1 MAGTSNRVS
10 NYQEVDNNLRV
21 YKIQGVDKT
30 IVARKGG
37 PTSEEVKN
45 GENYEDLRKNQQ
57 EFAVASNLA
66 KTLRHSLPKKMAKIC
81 EPYISGKL
89 TAKFRNLAQLSK
101 GDKGKR
107 PILLSENGKSLEG
120 FDFNSNA
127 PFKKTFPTSIMVMSG
142 SNYGQLILHIP
153 SFTPREDLN
162 APENATHYQLF
173 SHLLLL
179 SDFTYKTELKEYNPC
194 APEVHARKT
203 TKENPIHPI
212 INYPEESTTQQLSV
226 YDGEELPAGTRLLLI
241 LGVKFYRYDNLKYVD
256 LTSGSSMQ
264 IIKVV

>member
-1 MAGTSNRVS
+1 M
-10 NYQEVDNNLRV
+10 RV
-21 YKIQGVDKT
+21 YKIKGVDKT

-37 PTSEEVKN
+37 PTSEEVKT

-57 EFAVASNLA
+57 EFAAASNLA
-66 KTLRHSLPKKMAKIC
+66 RTLRHSLPKKMARIC
-81 EPYISGKL
+81 EPYVSGKL
-89 TAKFRNLAQLSK
+89 TAKFRNLAQLSS

-107 PILLSENGKSLEG
+107 PILLSENGKTLEG

-127 PFKKTFPTSIMVMSG
+127 PFRKTFPTNIMVMGG

-153 SFTPREDLN
+153 AFTPREDLL

-179 SDFTYKTELKEYNPC
+179 SDYTYKQELKEYNPC
-194 APEVHARKT
+194 APEVHARKST
-203 TKENPIHPI
+203 RENPIHPI

-226 YDGEELPAGTRLLLI
+226 YNGEDLPGDTRLLLI

-256 LTSGSSMQ
+256 LPSDSSMQ